1 MLETS
6 NVLVN
11 KLCMR
16 IVRGDDTS
24 GDLGVG
30 DIVLGMLYKQIG
42 QIFDI
47 IFDWRTFSRGGSF
60 ITTDNRVKGNI
71 QTAQAADEHTLWAA
85 RLSVKDDSY
94 QRRRWIYNMSIVQIT
109 DDEIW
114 FYYAKCFQDHMAGS
128 LKPSREI
135 PRSRDTVPIILFESP
150 LIHCMTGQYP
160 YPRAP
165 IILDD
170 DSIHDIINIILDL
183 ERPIPIMLITCPD
196 VVSPETVF
204 DLTTGNL
211 IVACCDDSRLVMEL
225 NNMLPQSLYTQW
237 DSIHILMPLSDSRA
251 FHPTY
256 TYEDVRRMGID
267 SFMNGIRQAFCE
279 NLRSKEKHAFLTV
292 EDVEKCRNRGR
303 INQLVQTCE
312 AQKAEMDEMR
322 KRLVRQED
330 EIITG
335 RAYLEEMKGQSKE
348 LEEYEEML
356 DESMKEIS
364 NLRNGISELTTRLYS
379 SIGTG
384 FRPNGEES
392 IAILQELSHAIYV
405 AFSCAA
411 DKK

>member
-47 IFDWRTFSRGGSF
+47 IFDWRTFLRGGSF

-71 QTAQAADEHTLWAA
+71 QTAQTADERTLWAA

-94 QRRRWIYNMSIVQIT
+94 QRRRWIYNMSIVQVT

-150 LIHCMTGQYP
+150 LIHCMTGQYS

-170 DSIHDIINIILDL
+170 DSIHDIINIILDS

-204 DLTTGNL
+204 DLTIGNL

-237 DSIHILMPLSDSRA
+237 DSIHILMPLSESRA

-279 NLRSKEKHAFLTV
+279 SLRSKEKHAFLTV

-335 RAYLEEMKGQSKE
+335 RAHLEEMKGQSKE

>member
-24 GDLGVG
+24 EDLGVG

-71 QTAQAADEHTLWAA
+71 QTAQTADEHTLWAA

-94 QRRRWIYNMSIVQIT
+94 QRRRWIYNMSIVQVT

-150 LIHCMTGQYP
+150 LIHCMTGQYA
-160 YPRAP
+160 YPCAP

-170 DSIHDIINIILDL
+170 GSIHDIRNIILDS
-183 ERPIPIMLITCPD
+183 ERLIPIMLITCPD

-204 DLTTGNL
+204 DLTVGNL

-225 NNMLPQSLYTQW
+225 NAMLPQSLYMVMSVFYLGAT
-237 DSIHILMPLSDSRA
+237 LNG
-251 FHPTY
+251 
-256 TYEDVRRMGID
+256 RR
-267 SFMNGIRQAFCE
+267 
-279 NLRSKEKHAFLTV
+279 
-292 EDVEKCRNRGR
+292 
-303 INQLVQTCE
+303 
-312 AQKAEMDEMR
+312 
-322 KRLVRQED
+322 
-330 EIITG
+330 
-335 RAYLEEMKGQSKE
+335 
-348 LEEYEEML
+348 
-356 DESMKEIS
+356 SMIW
-364 NLRNGISELTTRLYS
+364 
-379 SIGTG
+379 
-384 FRPNGEES
+384 
-392 IAILQELSHAIYV
+392 
-405 AFSCAA
+405 
-411 DKK
+411 